1 MNKGCQTVETATE
14 YSAADPSPRWREL
27 ISLYRKMHN
36 DGDGIRPAEKMFAGM
51 PRAKLIIRLREL
63 TRQHGARSLLD
74 YGSGKGMQWRMDF
87 DLGPIGKTAEKR
99 LIRYLELDEIQC
111 YDPGYQ
117 PLFKLPERDFDGV
130 ICLDVLE
137 HCPEEDMAW
146 VIDQIFGYARKFVL
160 ANIACYPAEKHLP
173 NGENAH
179 CTVKPVGWWRDMLAQ
194 ITINH
199 PRVRYQIICEQ
210 LDSDGQQT
218 EEILLEG

>member
-1 MNKGCQTVETATE
+1 METATE
-14 YSAADPSPRWREL
+14 YSAANPSPRWREL

-117 PLFKLPERDFDGV
+117 PLSKLPERDFDGV

-146 VIDQIFGYARKFVL
+146 VIDQIFGCARKFVL
-160 ANIACYPAEKHLP
+160 ANIACYPAKKHLP

-179 CTVKPVGWWRDMLAQ
+179 CTVKPVGWWRDLLAR

-199 PRVRYQIICEQ
+199 TQVKYQIICEQ
-210 LDSDGQQT
+210 PAFGGQQT